1 MLSKVC
7 SAAVSGIEA
16 YPVEV
21 EVNAGYGDT
30 LLIIVGLPDAAV
42 KESRD
47 RVMTAL
53 INSGF
58 SFTFGRTTINLA
70 PADVKKEGPSFDL
83 PIAIGM
89 VAASEQMESDQLEN
103 FVMVGELAL
112 DGAVRMVKGVLPIA
126 LRAHQQGKV
135 GILVPPGNAAEAAV
149 VAGLQVIPVRN
160 LREAVSFLEGELKIP
175 SAKVD
180 LARLFEQDH
189 EDEVDFAEVK
199 GQESVKRA
207 LEIAAAGSHN
217 VLLIG
222 PPGTGKS
229 MLAKRLATI
238 LPPLTLEEA
247 LETTKIH
254 SIVGLL
260 VPGQALVTRRPF
272 RAPHHTASDAGLL
285 GGNINPTPGEISL
298 AHHGVLF
305 LDELPEFK
313 RSVLETM
320 RQPLEEG
327 RVTISRAAGT
337 MTFPSQFMLVA
348 AMNPT
353 PDGKMP
359 GESRSSP
366 REIQNYLG
374 RVSGPL
380 LDRIDLHVEVPPVKF
395 REITSERTGEPS
407 ARIRERVVAAR
418 QRQQERFKDK
428 PKITCNARMG
438 SRELKSYC
446 ALDTATLEL
455 LKFAMSDLNLS
466 ARAYDRIL
474 KVARTIADLAGAET
488 IAGEHIS
495 EAIQYPLVG
504 PADLGLTLLTALAGQ
519 QRLAAFPGFA
529 SSCAARIIPH
539 QQRQASAVCAGGDVN
554 PKGLEAPAVTCRTLT
569 TRQEGA
575 PRVHHSA
582 QQFLSGRGIKGL
594 AEALNCEHLVRRVD
608 TVSHQTANRKARR
621 KEFFDQLIHWLG
633 SAPAP
638 RCAPAT

>member
-1 MLSKVC
+1 MLAKVC

-30 LLIIVGLPDAAV
+30 TVVIVGLPDTAV

-53 INSGF
+53 SNSGF
-58 SFTFGRTTINLA
+58 SYTFGRTTINLA

-83 PIAIGM
+83 PIAVGM
-89 VAASEQMESDQLEN
+89 AAASDQMESERLQDY
-103 FVMVGELAL
+103 VMVGELAL

-126 LRAHQQGKV
+126 LRARAERKV
-135 GILVPPGNAAEAAV
+135 GMLVPAGNAAEAGV
-149 VAGLQVIPVRN
+149 VDGLEVIPVQN
-160 LREAVSFLEGELKIP
+160 LREAVSFLEGEVKISP
-175 SAKVD
+175 TRVD
-180 LARLFEQDH
+180 VRQIFERDY

-199 GQESVKRA
+199 GQESVKRG
-207 LEIAAAGSHN
+207 LEIAAAGGHN
-217 VLLIG
+217 ALMIG

-238 LPPLTLEEA
+238 LPPLTLDEA

-260 VPGQALVTRRPF
+260 RPGQALVTRRPF

-327 RVTISRAAGT
+327 TVTISRAAGT

-359 GESRSSP
+359 SESHSSP

-374 RVSGPL
+374 RISGPL
-380 LDRIDLHVEVPPVKF
+380 LDRIDLHIEVPSVKF
-395 REITSERTGEPS
+395 REMTSAQTGESS
-407 ARIRERVVAAR
+407 AQIRARVVAAR
-418 QRQQERFKDK
+418 ERQQARFRGK
-428 PKITCNARMG
+428 PKVTCNARMG
-438 SRELKSYC
+438 ARELKTYC
-446 ALDTATLEL
+446 MLEEATLDL
-455 LKFAMSDLNLS
+455 LKFAMNDLNLS
-466 ARAYDRIL
+466 ARAYDRVL
-474 KVARTIADLAGAET
+474 KVARTIADLAGIEQ
-488 IAGEHIS
+488 IAAEHIS
-495 EAIQYPLVG
+495 EAIQYRSL
-504 PADLGLTLLTALAGQ
+504 D
-519 QRLAAFPGFA
+519 
-529 SSCAARIIPH
+529 
-539 QQRQASAVCAGGDVN
+539 RQIWG
-554 PKGLEAPAVTCRTLT
+554 
-569 TRQEGA
+569 
-575 PRVHHSA
+575 
-582 QQFLSGRGIKGL
+582 
-594 AEALNCEHLVRRVD
+594 
-608 TVSHQTANRKARR
+608 
-621 KEFFDQLIHWLG
+621 
-633 SAPAP
+633 
-638 RCAPAT
+638 

>member
-1 MLSKVC
+1 MLAKVC

-30 LLIIVGLPDAAV
+30 LIVIVGLPDAAV

-58 SFTFGRTTINLA
+58 KFTFGRTTINLA

-83 PIAIGM
+83 PIAVGM
-89 VAASEQMESDQLEN
+89 VAASEQLETDQLEN

-112 DGAVRMVKGVLPIA
+112 TGAVRPVKGVLPIA
-126 LRAHQQGKV
+126 LRARAEGKV
-135 GILVPPGNAAEAAV
+135 GILVPSDNAAEAAV
-149 VAGLQVIPVRN
+149 VSGLQVIPIQN
-160 LREAVSFLEGELKIP
+160 LREAVSFLEGEVKLTP
-175 SAKVD
+175 VKVD
-180 LARLFEQDH
+180 LAQLFDH
-189 EDEVDFAEVK
+189 APDGEMDFAEVK

-207 LEIAAAGSHN
+207 LEIAAAGGHN

-247 LETTKIH
+247 LETTQIH

-260 VPGQALVTRRPF
+260 APGQALVTHRPF

-337 MTFPSQFMLVA
+337 MTFPSEFMLVA

-353 PDGKMP
+353 PDGKMA
-359 GESRSSP
+359 GESRCSP

-374 RVSGPL
+374 RISGPL
-380 LDRIDLHVEVPPVKF
+380 LDRIDLHIEVPPVKF
-395 REITSERTGEPS
+395 REITSESTGESS
-407 ARIRERVVAAR
+407 AQIRARVVAAR
-418 QRQQERFKDK
+418 QRQHERFRDR

-438 SRELKSYC
+438 SRELKRYC
-446 ALDTATLEL
+446 ELDEATLEL
-455 LKFAMSDLNLS
+455 LKFAMADLNLS

-474 KVARTIADLAGAET
+474 KVARTIADLAGADQT
-488 IAGEHIS
+488 SSEHVS
-495 EAIQYPLVG
+495 EAIQYRSL
-504 PADLGLTLLTALAGQ
+504 D
-519 QRLAAFPGFA
+519 
-529 SSCAARIIPH
+529 
-539 QQRQASAVCAGGDVN
+539 RQIW
-554 PKGLEAPAVTCRTLT
+554 T
-569 TRQEGA
+569 
-575 PRVHHSA
+575 
-582 QQFLSGRGIKGL
+582 
-594 AEALNCEHLVRRVD
+594 
-608 TVSHQTANRKARR
+608 
-621 KEFFDQLIHWLG
+621 
-633 SAPAP
+633 
-638 RCAPAT
+638 

>member
-1 MLSKVC
+1 MLAKVC
-7 SAAVSGIEA
+7 SAAVNGIEA

-30 LLIIVGLPDAAV
+30 IIVIVGLPDTAV

-53 INSGF
+53 INSGYA
-58 SFTFGRTTINLA
+58 FTFGRTTINLA

-83 PIAIGM
+83 PIAVGM

-112 DGAVRMVKGVLPIA
+112 NGAVRPVKGVLPVA
-126 LRAHQQGKV
+126 LRARQDGRV
-135 GILVPPGNAAEAAV
+135 GILVPPENAPEAAV
-149 VAGLQVIPVRN
+149 VTGLQVIPVQN
-160 LREAVSFLEGELKIP
+160 LREAVSFLEGETKISP
-175 SAKVD
+175 TKVD
-180 LARLFEQDH
+180 IASIFDH
-189 EDEVDFAEVK
+189 NHDDDVDFAEVK

-207 LEIAAAGSHN
+207 LEIAAAGGHN
-217 VLLIG
+217 ALLIG

-260 VPGQALVTRRPF
+260 QPGQALITRRPF

-327 RVTISRAAGT
+327 HVTISRAAGT
-337 MTFPSQFMLVA
+337 MTFPSQFMLIA

-359 GESRSSP
+359 GESRSSH

-374 RVSGPL
+374 RISGPL
-380 LDRIDLHVEVPPVKF
+380 LDRIDIHVEVPEVKF
-395 REITSERTGEPS
+395 RDITSDRNGEAS
-407 ARIRERVVAAR
+407 SEIRARVVAAR
-418 QRQQERFKDK
+418 QRQQRRFRER

-438 SRELKSYC
+438 TRELKQHC
-446 ALDTATLEL
+446 ALTEQTLEL
-455 LKFAMSDLNLS
+455 LKFAMADLRLS
-466 ARAYDRIL
+466 ARAYDRVL
-474 KVARTIADLAGAET
+474 KVARTIADLAGSDDLT
-488 IAGEHIS
+488 SDHIS
-495 EAIQYPLVG
+495 EAVQYRSL
-504 PADLGLTLLTALAGQ
+504 D
-519 QRLAAFPGFA
+519 
-529 SSCAARIIPH
+529 
-539 QQRQASAVCAGGDVN
+539 RQ
-554 PKGLEAPAVTCRTLT
+554 LWT
-569 TRQEGA
+569 
-575 PRVHHSA
+575 
-582 QQFLSGRGIKGL
+582 
-594 AEALNCEHLVRRVD
+594 
-608 TVSHQTANRKARR
+608 
-621 KEFFDQLIHWLG
+621 
-633 SAPAP
+633 
-638 RCAPAT
+638 

>member
-1 MLSKVC
+1 MLAKVC
-7 SAAVSGIEA
+7 SAAVNGIEA

-21 EVNAGYGDT
+21 EVNAGFGDT
-30 LLIIVGLPDAAV
+30 IIVIVGLPDAAV

-83 PIAIGM
+83 PIAVGL
-89 VAASEQMESDQLEN
+89 VAASEQMESDQLDN

-112 DGAVRMVKGVLPIA
+112 DGGVRMVKGVLPIA
-126 LRAHQQGKV
+126 LRAHEQGKV

-149 VAGLQVIPVRN
+149 VAGLQVIPIRN
-160 LREAVSFLEGELKIP
+160 LREAVSFLEGEVKIP
-175 SAKVD
+175 STKVD
-180 LARLFEQDH
+180 IATIFDQDH

-199 GQESVKRA
+199 GQENVKRA

-260 VPGQALVTRRPF
+260 APGQALVTRRPF

-285 GGNINPTPGEISL
+285 GGNVNPTPGEISL

-359 GESRSSP
+359 SESRSSP

-374 RVSGPL
+374 RISGTL
-380 LDRIDLHVEVPPVKF
+380 LDRIDLHIEVPPVKF
-395 REITSERTGEPS
+395 REITDERSGEPS
-407 ARIRERVVAAR
+407 AQVRERVIAAR
-418 QRQQERFKDK
+418 RRQQARFKDK
-428 PKITCNARMG
+428 PRITCNARMG
-438 SRELKSYC
+438 TRELKSCC
-446 ALDTATLEL
+446 ALDAATMEL
-455 LKFAMSDLNLS
+455 LKFAMTDLNLS

-474 KVARTIADLAGAET
+474 KVARTIADLAGSEN
-488 IAGEHIS
+488 IASEHIS
-495 EAIQYPLVG
+495 EAIQYRSL
-504 PADLGLTLLTALAGQ
+504 D
-519 QRLAAFPGFA
+519 
-529 SSCAARIIPH
+529 
-539 QQRQASAVCAGGDVN
+539 RQ
-554 PKGLEAPAVTCRTLT
+554 LWT
-569 TRQEGA
+569 
-575 PRVHHSA
+575 
-582 QQFLSGRGIKGL
+582 
-594 AEALNCEHLVRRVD
+594 
-608 TVSHQTANRKARR
+608 
-621 KEFFDQLIHWLG
+621 
-633 SAPAP
+633 
-638 RCAPAT
+638 

>member
-1 MLSKVC
+1 MLAKVC
-7 SAAVSGIEA
+7 SAAVNGIEA

-30 LLIIVGLPDAAV
+30 IIVIVGLPDAAV

-53 INSGF
+53 INSGYA
-58 SFTFGRTTINLA
+58 FTFGRTTINLA

-83 PIAIGM
+83 PIAVGM
-89 VAASEQMESDQLEN
+89 IAASEQMESDQLDN

-112 DGAVRMVKGVLPIA
+112 NGAVRPVKGVLPVA
-126 LRAHQQGKV
+126 LRARQEGRV
-135 GILVPPGNAAEAAV
+135 GVLVPPENAPEAAV
-149 VAGLQVIPVRN
+149 VSGLQVIPVQN
-160 LREAVSFLEGELKIP
+160 LREAVSFLEGETKIAP
-175 SAKVD
+175 TKID
-180 LARLFEQDH
+180 LTSIFNQNHDE
-189 EDEVDFAEVK
+189 EVDFAEVK

-207 LEIAAAGSHN
+207 LEIAAAGGHN

-229 MLAKRLATI
+229 MLAKRLPTI

-260 VPGQALVTRRPF
+260 QAGQALITRRPF

-374 RVSGPL
+374 RISGPL
-380 LDRIDLHVEVPPVKF
+380 LDRIDLHVEVPQVQF
-395 REITSERTGEPS
+395 RDITSEHNGEASSEIRT
-407 ARIRERVVAAR
+407 RVVAAR
-418 QRQQERFKDK
+418 QRQQRRFRDK
-428 PKITCNARMG
+428 PRITCNARMG
-438 SRELKSYC
+438 SRELKQYC
-446 ALDTATLEL
+446 ALTEQTLEL
-455 LKFAMSDLNLS
+455 LKFAMTDLNLS
-466 ARAYDRIL
+466 ARAYDRVL
-474 KVARTIADLAGAET
+474 KVARTIADLAGSDELN
-488 IAGEHIS
+488 GDHVS
-495 EAIQYPLVG
+495 EAVQYRSL
-504 PADLGLTLLTALAGQ
+504 D
-519 QRLAAFPGFA
+519 
-529 SSCAARIIPH
+529 
-539 QQRQASAVCAGGDVN
+539 RQ
-554 PKGLEAPAVTCRTLT
+554 LWT
-569 TRQEGA
+569 
-575 PRVHHSA
+575 
-582 QQFLSGRGIKGL
+582 
-594 AEALNCEHLVRRVD
+594 
-608 TVSHQTANRKARR
+608 
-621 KEFFDQLIHWLG
+621 
-633 SAPAP
+633 
-638 RCAPAT
+638 

>member
-1 MLSKVC
+1 MNRLSRHHAFLIALSPGLFHNICMLSKVC
-7 SAAVSGIEA
+7 SAAVNGIEA

-21 EVNAGYGDT
+21 EVNAGFGDT
-30 LLIIVGLPDAAV
+30 LIVIVGLPDAAV

-89 VAASEQMESDQLEN
+89 AAASEQMVSDQLEN

-112 DGAVRMVKGVLPIA
+112 NGAVRPVKGVLPIA
-126 LRAHQQGKV
+126 LRARADGRV
-135 GILVPPGNAAEAAV
+135 GILVPPENAAEAAV
-149 VAGLQVIPVRN
+149 VSGLQVIPVQN
-160 LREAVSFLEGELKIP
+160 LREAVGFLEGEVKLSP
-175 SAKVD
+175 TRVD
-180 LARLFEQDH
+180 IASIFDQGYD
-189 EDEVDFAEVK
+189 DEADFSEVK

-207 LEIAAAGSHN
+207 LEIAAAGGHN

-238 LPPLTLEEA
+238 LPPLTIEEA

-260 VPGQALVTRRPF
+260 SPGQALVTRRPF
-272 RAPHHTASDAGLL
+272 RSPHHTASDAGLL

-374 RVSGPL
+374 RISGPL

-395 REITSERTGEPS
+395 REMTSEGEGESS
-407 ARIRERVVAAR
+407 AQIRERVIAAR
-418 QRQQERFKDK
+418 RRQHARFVDR
-428 PKITCNARMG
+428 PRITCNARMG
-438 SRELKSYC
+438 SRELKNCC
-446 ALDTATLEL
+446 ALDEATLEL

-474 KVARTIADLAGAET
+474 KVARTIADLAAAET
-488 IAGEHIS
+488 ISSEHIS
-495 EAIQYPLVG
+495 EAIQYRSL
-504 PADLGLTLLTALAGQ
+504 D
-519 QRLAAFPGFA
+519 
-529 SSCAARIIPH
+529 
-539 QQRQASAVCAGGDVN
+539 RQ
-554 PKGLEAPAVTCRTLT
+554 LWT
-569 TRQEGA
+569 
-575 PRVHHSA
+575 
-582 QQFLSGRGIKGL
+582 
-594 AEALNCEHLVRRVD
+594 
-608 TVSHQTANRKARR
+608 
-621 KEFFDQLIHWLG
+621 
-633 SAPAP
+633 
-638 RCAPAT
+638 